1 MPRPTSD
8 VHAFE
13 AHATDAD
20 LDDLRARLAAARL
33 PEAETVYRAAPDP
46 RRWEQ
51 GVPLADLV
59 DVVNYWRTGYDWR
72 SFEARLDRIG
82 QFRTTIDDL
91 GIHFLHRR
99 SARADAT
106 PLILTHG
113 WPGSVAEFVDVVDEL
128 ADPEDADAPAFHVV
142 VPSLPGFGYSDKPAT
157 TGWGTEKIAAAWVEL
172 MGRLGY
178 SKFAAHGGDWGGVIT
193 TVLGGRFPAHV
204 LGIHTTFA
212 EAPPGLTTDGLT
224 AAEREWTEET
234 RDFWRHRAAY
244 AKQQATRPQ
253 TIGYSLVDSPVGL
266 LAWIL
271 DKFAEWSDTEDSPF
285 ETISR
290 DSILDDVTLYWLT
303 RTGASSARIYYES
316 HNSLDPELRVDVP
329 SAITMYPR
337 DIEKYPRAVGAGA
350 VPADRPMEGTR
361 KRGTF
366 PVAGGSRVFRRR
378 SAGGPRGRAGRS
390 SVNAAGAAPEPCTP
404 PPRTARR
411 PPSSPPGR
419 AAHRAAARP
428 AAPPV
433 SGSSIARTA
442 PMPAGCA
449 AQPGEEGRVGHRGRH
464 DDERAASSTAV
475 PVRSPSCPPGR

>member
-1 MPRPTSD
+1 MPRRTSD
-8 VHAFE
+8 VQAFE
-13 AHATDAD
+13 AHAADTD

-33 PEAETVYRAAPDP
+33 PEAETVHRPAPDP

-59 DVVNYWRTGYDWR
+59 DVVNYWRTGYNWR
-72 SFEARLDRIG
+72 AFEERLNRMG

-106 PLILTHG
+106 PLIMTHG
-113 WPGSVAEFVDVVDEL
+113 WPDSIARFIDVVDEL
-128 ADPEDADAPAFHVV
+128 ADPKDEDAPAFHVV

-178 SKFAAHGGDWGGVIT
+178 SKFVAHGGDWGGNIT

-212 EAPPGLTTDGLT
+212 EGPPGLTTDGLT
-224 AAEREWTEET
+224 AVERRWIEET
-234 RDFWRHRAAY
+234 RDFWSHRAAY

-290 DSILDDVTLYWLT
+290 DRVLDDVTPLLADADRRIGGPHLLREPQLAGP
-303 RTGASSARIYYES
+303 RTPGRRPISTHYVSPRRREVSAP
-316 HNSLDPELRVDVP
+316 LG
-329 SAITMYPR
+329 T
-337 DIEKYPRAVGAGA
+337 GA
-350 VPADRPMEGTR
+350 VPADRPMADAREW
-361 KRGTF
+361 GTF
-366 PVAGGSRVFRRR
+366 PVAGGSRVFRQR
-378 SAGGPRGRAGRS
+378 S
-390 SVNAAGAAPEPCTP
+390 
-404 PPRTARR
+404 ARR
-411 PPSSPPGR
+411 PRGSAGR
-419 AAHRAAARP
+419 
-428 AAPPV
+428 
-433 SGSSIARTA
+433 
-442 PMPAGCA
+442 
-449 AQPGEEGRVGHRGRH
+449 
-464 DDERAASSTAV
+464 
-475 PVRSPSCPPGR
+475 

>member
-8 VHAFE
+8 VQACE
-13 AHATDAD
+13 VHATDAD

-33 PEAETVYRAAPDP
+33 PEAETVHHAAPDP

-82 QFRTTIDDL
+82 QFRTTIDGL

-106 PLILTHG
+106 PLVLTHG
-113 WPGSVAEFVDVVDEL
+113 WPGSIAEFIDVVDEL
-128 ADPEDADAPAFHVV
+128 ADPKDAGAPAFHVV
-142 VPSLPGFGYSDKPAT
+142 VPSLPGFGHSDKPAT
-157 TGWGTEKIAAAWVEL
+157 TGWGIEKIAAAWVEL

-178 SKFAAHGGDWGGVIT
+178 AKFVAHGGDWGGVIT
-193 TVLGGRFPAHV
+193 TVLGGRFPEHV

-212 EAPPGLTTDGLT
+212 EAPPGSTTDGLT
-224 AAEREWTEET
+224 AVEREWTEET
-234 RDFWRHRAAY
+234 RDFWGHHAAY

-285 ETISR
+285 ETISI
-290 DSILDDVTLYWLT
+290 DSVLDDVTLYWLT
-303 RTGASSARIYYES
+303 RTGASAARIYYES
-316 HNSLDPELRVDVP
+316 HKSLDPDLRVDVP

-337 DIEKYPRAVGAGA
+337 DIEK
-350 VPADRPMEGTR
+350 
-361 KRGTF
+361 
-366 PVAGGSRVFRRR
+366 
-378 SAGGPRGRAGRS
+378 
-390 SVNAAGAAPEPCTP
+390 C
-404 PPRTARR
+404 PRTWAQQRYR
-411 PPSSPPGR
+411 QIVRWREPEIGGHCPSLEVPEYFVEDLQEGLAAVL
-419 AAHRAAARP
+419 AAHR
-428 AAPPV
+428 
-433 SGSSIARTA
+433 
-442 PMPAGCA
+442 
-449 AQPGEEGRVGHRGRH
+449 
-464 DDERAASSTAV
+464 
-475 PVRSPSCPPGR
+475 

>member
-8 VHAFE
+8 VQACE
-13 AHATDAD
+13 AHATDGD

-33 PEAETVYRAAPDP
+33 PEAETVHRAAPGP

-51 GVPLADLV
+51 GVPLADLI
-59 DVVNYWRTGYDWR
+59 DVVSYWRAGYNWR
-72 SFEARLDRIG
+72 SFEERLNRIG
-82 QFRTTIDDL
+82 QFRTTIADL

-113 WPGSVAEFVDVVDEL
+113 WPGSIAEFTDIVDEL
-128 ADPEDADAPAFHVV
+128 ADPKDADAPAFHVV

-157 TGWGTEKIAAAWVEL
+157 TGWGTEKIAVAWVEL

-178 SKFAAHGGDWGGVIT
+178 SKFAAHGGDWGGNIT
-193 TVLGGRFPAHV
+193 TVLGGRFPEHV

-212 EAPPGLTTDGLT
+212 EGPPGLTTDGLT
-224 AAEREWTEET
+224 AVERTWTEQT

-285 ETISR
+285 ETISI
-290 DSILDDVTLYWLT
+290 DSVLDNVTLYWLT
-303 RTGASSARIYYES
+303 RTGASAARIYYES

-329 SAITMYPR
+329 SAISMYPR
-337 DIEKYPRAVGAGA
+337 DIEKCPRPWAQERYRQIVRWRSPETGGHFPSLEVPQYFVKDLQEGLAAVL
-350 VPADRPMEGTR
+350 
-361 KRGTF
+361 
-366 PVAGGSRVFRRR
+366 
-378 SAGGPRGRAGRS
+378 
-390 SVNAAGAAPEPCTP
+390 
-404 PPRTARR
+404 
-411 PPSSPPGR
+411 
-419 AAHRAAARP
+419 AAHR
-428 AAPPV
+428 
-433 SGSSIARTA
+433 
-442 PMPAGCA
+442 
-449 AQPGEEGRVGHRGRH
+449 
-464 DDERAASSTAV
+464 
-475 PVRSPSCPPGR
+475 

>member
-1 MPRPTSD
+1 MPGD

-13 AHATDAD
+13 THASDAD

-33 PEAETVYRAAPDP
+33 PEPETVHRSASGPL
-46 RRWEQ
+46 RWDQ

-72 SFEARLDRIG
+72 AFEERLNGIG

-99 SARADAT
+99 SAHADAT

-113 WPGSVAEFVDVVDEL
+113 WPGSIAEFIDVVDEL
-128 ADPEDADAPAFHVV
+128 AHPKDADAAAFHVV

-178 SKFAAHGGDWGGVIT
+178 SRFAAHGGDWGGNIT
-193 TVLGGRFPAHV
+193 TVLGGRFPAQV

-212 EAPPGLTTDGLT
+212 EGPPGLTTAGLT
-224 AAEREWTEET
+224 AVERTWAEET
-234 RDFWRHRAAY
+234 HDFWRHRAAY

-290 DSILDDVTLYWLT
+290 DRVLDDVTLYWLT
-303 RTGASSARIYYES
+303 RTGASAARIYYES
-316 HNSLDPELRVDVP
+316 HNSLDPGLRVDVP

-337 DIEKYPRAVGAGA
+337 DVEKCPRAWAQERYRQIVRWGYPETGGHFPSLEVPGYFVKDLREGLAA
-350 VPADRPMEGTR
+350 VL
-361 KRGTF
+361 
-366 PVAGGSRVFRRR
+366 
-378 SAGGPRGRAGRS
+378 
-390 SVNAAGAAPEPCTP
+390 
-404 PPRTARR
+404 
-411 PPSSPPGR
+411 
-419 AAHRAAARP
+419 
-428 AAPPV
+428 
-433 SGSSIARTA
+433 
-442 PMPAGCA
+442 
-449 AQPGEEGRVGHRGRH
+449 
-464 DDERAASSTAV
+464 AAS
-475 PVRSPSCPPGR
+475 R